1 MTFEE
6 LERELIE
13 KWEPM
18 LQDLQEFFD
27 AVNETLRGEKNAT
40 DKEER

>member
-1 MTFEE
+1 MTWEE
-6 LERELIE
+6 LERELVE

-18 LQDLQEFFD
+18 LRDIQEFFD
-27 AVNETLRGEKNAT
+27 AVNDKLRGENNAT

>member
-18 LQDLQEFFD
+18 LQDIQEFFD
-27 AVNETLRGEKNAT
+27 AVNEQLRGEKNAAN
-40 DKEER
+40 KEER

>member
-18 LQDLQEFFD
+18 LQDIQEFFD
-27 AVNETLRGEKNAT
+27 AVNEQLRGEKNAT

>member
-6 LERELIE
+6 LEKELAE

-27 AVNETLRGEKNAT
+27 AINEKLRGEKNAT

>member
-18 LQDLQEFFD
+18 LQDIQEFFD
-27 AVNETLRGEKNAT
+27 AINEKLRGEKNAT